1 MATLPIPNLSQL
13 EAELEEEDELGELP
27 YFERKQSD
35 NSARRIS
42 LCAEVDTFS
51 NLDALELETV
61 EKTKEQEECI
71 MNVMKQNILFSGCDQ
86 DELQYIMDTMFE
98 KNLTAGEVVIEQGAE
113 GDNFY
118 VVDQGVC
125 DIYVRGPNETE
136 GHGTHVFT
144 AEAGASF
151 GELALMYNCPRA
163 ATVVAQTD
171 CRLWAMDRLTFRRI
185 LMDATMVK
193 RTLYES
199 FLEGVPMLN
208 PLNKYERLVV
218 ADALKGETWEDGDLI
233 IKQGEEG
240 NAFYIVEEG
249 GAVCTRSEGDS
260 EAVEVK
266 KLAAGDYFGELS
278 LLTNQPRAANVIAV
292 GKLKTVRLSR
302 DAFTRLLGPCEDLL
316 KRGMDEYEAINSQMF
331 SGAEEAF
338 QEDDLIQRLDKME
351 LMATAFLEEIMLM
364 RKLVKVAAKNV
375 RRQSYEMQQKAA
387 EAAVQAFMESE
398 AEGSKSEQQE

>member
-1 MATLPIPNLSQL
+1 
-13 EAELEEEDELGELP
+13 
-27 YFERKQSD
+27 
-35 NSARRIS
+35 
-42 LCAEVDTFS
+42 
-51 NLDALELETV
+51 
-61 EKTKEQEECI
+61 

>member
-163 ATVVAQTD
+163 ATVV
-171 CRLWAMDRLTFRRI
+171 
-185 LMDATMVK
+185 V
-193 RTLYES
+193 
-199 FLEGVPMLN
+199 
-208 PLNKYERLVV
+208 
-218 ADALKGETWEDGDLI
+218 
-233 IKQGEEG
+233 
-240 NAFYIVEEG
+240 
-249 GAVCTRSEGDS
+249 
-260 EAVEVK
+260 
-266 KLAAGDYFGELS
+266 
-278 LLTNQPRAANVIAV
+278 
-292 GKLKTVRLSR
+292 
-302 DAFTRLLGPCEDLL
+302 
-316 KRGMDEYEAINSQMF
+316 
-331 SGAEEAF
+331 
-338 QEDDLIQRLDKME
+338 
-351 LMATAFLEEIMLM
+351 
-364 RKLVKVAAKNV
+364 
-375 RRQSYEMQQKAA
+375 
-387 EAAVQAFMESE
+387 
-398 AEGSKSEQQE
+398 